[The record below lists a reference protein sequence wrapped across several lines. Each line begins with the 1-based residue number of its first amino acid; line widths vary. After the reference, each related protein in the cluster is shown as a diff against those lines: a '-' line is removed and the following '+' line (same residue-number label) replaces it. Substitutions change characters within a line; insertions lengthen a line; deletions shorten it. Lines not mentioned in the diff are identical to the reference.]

1 MLLFS
6 WRWSYAKKRSRAEK
20 TRVVLK
26 QIDCFS
32 RYRIS
37 KGDYR
42 DSSLWQIQS
51 DEVNGLSFERK
62 WSGSGT
68 DYTDSDLLR
77 KIIMFFADNI
87 GNNR

>member
-1 MLLFS
+1 MNIDNTNLRFYKVCVTLF

-68 DYTDSDLLR
+68 DYTDE
-77 KIIMFFADNI
+77 F
-87 GNNR
+87 